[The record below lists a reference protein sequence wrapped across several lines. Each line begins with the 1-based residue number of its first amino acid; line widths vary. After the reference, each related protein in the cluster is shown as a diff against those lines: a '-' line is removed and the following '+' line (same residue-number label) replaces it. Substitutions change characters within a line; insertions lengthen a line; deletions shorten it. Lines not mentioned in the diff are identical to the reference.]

1 MTPTGGLPFSLHGRL
16 PVLDSPVLLVQLT
29 GWIDASGAAAT
40 AMETIL
46 RTADAKE
53 LITFDADTFIDFRA
67 RRPVMELRD
76 GVNTRIV
83 WSTPELRVGRDT
95 GGRDILLLTGPEP
108 DSAWRFFARTV
119 GDLATELG
127 VSRMI
132 GLGAYPYG
140 APHTRPVGITNTT
153 PSAETSRRLPH
164 GKSSLDAPAGVA
176 AVLEHELHDRG
187 IEAIGF
193 WAQIPHYVST
203 MAYPA
208 GSAALLEAICAET
221 GLQFD
226 TAELLQEA
234 VTQRERLDQLVQSN
248 PDHAEMLSKLEAAY
262 DALRT
267 QTAIDIAS
275 NMPSA
280 DQLAEEIEQFLRDQQ
295 SGGTQ

>member
-83 WSTPELRVGRDT
+83 WSTPELRVGRDAK
-95 GGRDILLLTGPEP
+95 GRDILLLTGPEP

-208 GSAALLEAICAET
+208 GSATLLEAICAET

-234 VTQRERLDQLVQSN
+234 VTQRERLDQLVRSN

-280 DQLAEEIEQFLRDQQ
+280 DQLAEEIEQFLRDQR

>member
-83 WSTPELRVGRDT
+83 WSTPELRVGRDAK
-95 GGRDILLLTGPEP
+95 GRDILLLTGPEP

-203 MAYPA
+203 MAFPA

-234 VTQRERLDQLVQSN
+234 VTQRERLDQLVRSN

-280 DQLAEEIEQFLRDQQ
+280 DQLAEEIEQFLRDQR